1 MVYFENIE
9 DIKKTDE
16 ALIKLNTEFKEKK
29 LAYENEIK
37 LRNEHSHNIEILK
50 EKNKVL
56 LQLLNKY
63 KEENDNKFN
72 IIKSLPS
79 FLVEDLKFQNKI
91 EEGLN
96 IIQNDLVKKY
106 RKEIREIQINND
118 KEKNILSE
126 KYESII
132 NQKVNDLKKIDNQI
146 KDLNKKLKNYD
157 KDYIKEIINLYQI
170 IDELI
175 TKYKNYFNQ

>member
-1 MVYFENIE
+1 MAEEEAFPCQKNRSASLQSVAAF
-9 DIKKTDE
+9 IK
-16 ALIKLNTEFKEKK
+16 IHTELKEQK
-29 LAYENEIK
+29 LAYEKEIK

-79 FLVEDLKFQNKI
+79 FLVEDLQFQNKI

-126 KYESII
+126 KYES
-132 NQKVNDLKKIDNQI
+132 
-146 KDLNKKLKNYD
+146 
-157 KDYIKEIINLYQI
+157 
-170 IDELI
+170 
-175 TKYKNYFNQ
+175 

>member
-1 MVYFENIE
+1 MQKNRSGSLQSVAAF
-9 DIKKTDE
+9 IK
-16 ALIKLNTEFKEKK
+16 IHTELKEQK
-29 LAYENEIK
+29 LAYEKEIK
-37 LRNEHSHNIEILK
+37 LRNEHSNNIEILK

-79 FLVEDLKFQNKI
+79 FLVEDLQFQNKI

-126 KYESII
+126 KYES
-132 NQKVNDLKKIDNQI
+132 
-146 KDLNKKLKNYD
+146 
-157 KDYIKEIINLYQI
+157 
-170 IDELI
+170 
-175 TKYKNYFNQ
+175 